1 MDDWDE
7 SRVSPRTA
15 RLSDNCHT
23 SSQDRRVGLQN
34 RRGVFRAR
42 FLILA
47 LCAVLACGC
56 APKARKKLVRVYTPF
71 PETTAQAL
79 AEAFEKKYPDIEV
92 EQVLEGTTK
101 VFGRIRAEREN
112 PRADVWYGAAGMLPF
127 IAATQEGLLE
137 PYTPKGYENLPER
150 RGNLLL
156 RDKGWHWMGMV
167 VIGLGY
173 AFNPQVLPPDQAPKT
188 WDELADPKWKGKIE
202 MWDPASS
209 GTALL
214 FLDAALLRA
223 IQRGQGE
230 EAGWDYLKAFWRNM
244 KGYTRDGKPAF
255 SVARGEVEIGI
266 HFEHQLLEFLEE
278 QSAGLD
284 LQNEQENIRWVLP
297 PDSPITVDPIALV
310 KGAPHPDEAKLFI
323 DFAVG
328 KEGQAIV
335 NQLFFTIDPSFPPPH
350 GLKGITYDEFMSR
363 AMRLDPD
370 WMAERL
376 DSIRKRWQDEV
387 EAIPK

>member
-1 MDDWDE
+1 M
-7 SRVSPRTA
+7 
-15 RLSDNCHT
+15 
-23 SSQDRRVGLQN
+23 
-34 RRGVFRAR
+34 FRAR

-137 PYTPKGYENLPER
+137 PYTPKGYVDLPER
-150 RGNLLL
+150 RGNLVL
-156 RDKGWHWMGMV
+156 RDKSWHWMGMV

-173 AFNPQVLPPDQAPKT
+173 AFNPQVLPPEEAPKT
-188 WDELADPKWKGKIE
+188 WDELAEPKWKGKIE

-310 KGAPHPDEAKLFI
+310 KGAPHPEEAKLFI
-323 DFAVG
+323 DFVVG